1 MARRLLMIS
10 TDRLIFQEGSA
21 VRLRQIEYAKDW
33 DEVHIVIFTDKKFNE
48 QSIAP
53 NIWIY
58 PTRSWSKF
66 LYPYDAISL
75 GRFIIEKR
83 TITEITTQDSSL
95 TAMAGLALKKEFKKK
110 GQDISIEIQ
119 IHEDIGS
126 PNYTYSWINKIR
138 KTMIL
143 RYTPQADSIR
153 VVSKRIKDYLVGT
166 MGINENKITVRPIAV
181 NTEFIKN
188 TPIIT
193 DLHKKYPQFK
203 KIVLMASRLEKEKN
217 FRLALSAWKKVLEK
231 IPEAGLVIVGK
242 GSQKDFIMK
251 NIESGIMKGKVVLES
266 WTDKKTLV
274 SYYKSADLFLNT
286 SLFEGYG
293 MTLVEANA
301 AGVPVVSTDVGIA
314 NEINA
319 HIVKFDPNDIAEVV
333 VSLLNKK

>member
-33 DEVHIVIFTDKKFNE
+33 DEVHIIIFTDKKFNE

-58 PTRSWSKF
+58 PTRSLSKF

-75 GRFIIEKR
+75 GRFIIEKKA
-83 TITEITTQDSSL
+83 ITEITTQDSSL
-95 TAMAGLALKKEFKKK
+95 TAMAGLALKKEFKRK
-110 GQDISIEIQ
+110 GKEIPVEVQ

-126 PNYTYSWINKIR
+126 PNFTYNWINKIR
-138 KTMIL
+138 KTL
-143 RYTPQADSIR
+143 ALKYLPQADTIH
-153 VVSKRIKDYLVGT
+153 VVSNRIKDYI
-166 MGINENKITVRPIAV
+166 INTLNISQDKITVRPIV
-181 NTEFIKN
+181 VDVDYIKN
-188 TPIIT
+188 AVIET
-193 DLHKKYPQFK
+193 DVHKKYPQFE

-251 NIESGIMKGKVVLES
+251 NIESGNMMGKVVVEH
-266 WTDKKTLV
+266 WADKKTLV
-274 SYYKSADLFLNT
+274 SYYKSADVFLNT

-319 HIVKFDPNDIAEVV
+319 HIVKFDPNDIAEAV